1 MTPDSHKFLK
11 PEVLADIARLELRA
25 RYIVEGFISGTHRSP
40 FHGQSVEFAQHRE
53 YAPGDDLRHLD
64 WKVWAK
70 ADRFYIKEYEEE
82 TNLRA
87 QILLDVRESM
97 HYGDGPLNKY
107 EYACAIAA
115 SLAYLL
121 VRQQDSVGLMT
132 FDQEILEHVPPRS
145 HPEHLRNI
153 YNIMGVGN
161 PQKKTELEGIV
172 DHFSEAYRRREMLI
186 LISDLL
192 AEREG
197 LFKAL
202 ERARFGRH
210 DVLLFHVLDD
220 DGLEFT
226 FAGTTRFEG
235 LEEMGE
241 LTCDPRAL
249 RADYLVA
256 LDRFLNQVRRHCV
269 KTGVDYQLIRT
280 SDNLDAA
287 LTAYISRRMAIMRR
301 R

>member
-1 MTPDSHKFLK
+1 
-11 PEVLADIARLELRA
+11 
-25 RYIVEGFISGTHRSP
+25 
-40 FHGQSVEFAQHRE
+40 
-53 YAPGDDLRHLD
+53 
-64 WKVWAK
+64 
-70 ADRFYIKEYEEE
+70 
-82 TNLRA
+82 
-87 QILLDVRESM
+87 
-97 HYGDGPLNKY
+97 
-107 EYACAIAA
+107 
-115 SLAYLL
+115 
-121 VRQQDSVGLMT
+121 MT

-220 DGLEFT
+220 DELEFP